1 MPPASPGSCFPQ
13 GDFGPTTPPVEEFR
27 PNVRVAR
34 DSGAI
39 GNKRL
44 QLYGRT
50 TTRTG
55 ESASSGRPAQKPCR
69 KSAGGATIAVQ
80 AND

>member
-1 MPPASPGSCFPQ
+1 MAANVNARSAGGVCPSTMFARVSRAMSPARAKYQ
-13 GDFGPTTPPVEEFR
+13 T
-27 PNVRVAR
+27 A
-34 DSGAI
+34 
-39 GNKRL
+39 
-44 QLYGRT
+44 

-55 ESASSGRPAQKPCR
+55 GSSSSGRSAQKPCR